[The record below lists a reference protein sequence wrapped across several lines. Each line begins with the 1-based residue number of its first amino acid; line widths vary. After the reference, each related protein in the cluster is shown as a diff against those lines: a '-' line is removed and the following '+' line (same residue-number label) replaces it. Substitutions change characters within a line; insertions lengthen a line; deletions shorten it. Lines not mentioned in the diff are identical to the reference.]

1 MNDNHSTQR
10 GLARSPGGGAC
21 VREQS
26 FARDRSGKAAEI
38 DRKSDAVVRCMAPM
52 CDPGTVGSTPVRGFT
67 LIELLVVI
75 GIIAV
80 LAALLLPVLGKSK
93 SKGQQ
98 VYCVNNFHQLTLAW
112 KMYADENG
120 GKLVPIFY
128 FWRGAVNTN
137 AWVRGSMNDDT
148 KIYPPVESGARDSTN
163 FNGIKLGSLYQYTRS
178 VGVYHCPADLS
189 NVNGVR
195 RVRSY
200 SLNGWMGGT
209 WVAGQS
215 NYMVFKR
222 DTDIVT
228 PSPSKAWVF
237 IDEHERSIN
246 DGWFAVD
253 MKGERGLLDA
263 PATRHNNAYGL
274 AFADGH
280 GEIWKLRDSR
290 SINWKALP
298 ISNHPLNPDW
308 QRLQEASSSLK
319 P

>member
-1 MNDNHSTQR
+1 MNLPTPLPSSSAM
-10 GLARSPGGGAC
+10 LARRGMARFGRSEWQELKVLAASVDVASPCA
-21 VREQS
+21 
-26 FARDRSGKAAEI
+26 
-38 DRKSDAVVRCMAPM
+38 
-52 CDPGTVGSTPVRGFT
+52 FT

-75 GIIAV
+75 GIIAM

-93 SKGQQ
+93 TKGQQ
-98 VYCVNNFHQLTLAW
+98 VYCVNNFHQLTLSW

-128 FWRGAVNTN
+128 FAHGAVNTN

-148 KIYPPVESGARDSTN
+148 KIYPPVEPGVKDSTN
-163 FNGIKLGSLYQYTRS
+163 FNGIKLGSLYTLNRS
-178 VGVYHCPADLS
+178 VGVYHCPADMS
-189 NVNGVR
+189 TVDGVR

-215 NYMVFKR
+215 NYVVFKR
-222 DTDIVT
+222 EADIVT
-228 PSPSKAWVF
+228 PSPAKAWVF

-253 MKGERGLLDA
+253 MRGERGLLDA

-274 AFADGH
+274 SFADGH
-280 GEIWKLRDSR
+280 GEVWKLRDSR
-290 SINWKALP
+290 SINWKVLP

-308 QRLQEASSSLK
+308 QRLMEASSCLRQ
-319 P
+319 